1 MSHSLCRRLLMIG
14 LGILMIIAFW
24 LPWLRLYQS
33 ELIHNTS
40 FLNGLAIIKAF
51 NAYSGSSLRLPMFTG
66 IVNGFYA
73 LPVTGA
79 GIVLTALINKKWL
92 CIVFGL
98 ILSGI
103 VNVFWVLTYFALT
116 QNMIL
121 TAIFDP
127 LAELGIGFFMICPLT
142 LFSIMVS
149 LYHLDR
155 GQWAK

>member
-1 MSHSLCRRLLMIG
+1 MSHSVYRRLLMIG

-33 ELIHNTS
+33 EIIHNRS
-40 FLNGLAIIKAF
+40 FLNGLEIIKAF
-51 NAYSGSSLRLPMFTG
+51 NTYKGTSLRLPMFTG
-66 IVNGFYA
+66 IVNGFFI

-79 GIVLTALINKKWL
+79 GLVFTSLINKKWL
-92 CIVFGL
+92 CILFGL

-103 VNVFWVLTYFALT
+103 INVFWVLTFFALSE
-116 QNMIL
+116 NMIL

-127 LAELGIGFFMICPLT
+127 LAELGIGFFIICPLT